1 MNNNYNMHIAYRPAS
16 VSAMR
21 FHEPE
26 KVVLLENF
34 FGYRL
39 PGNSVP
45 TINLTD
51 GYVSPISTHV
61 HKIGKYGQVGEY
73 LAIIKSCETGNPVK
87 TNKNSSFKEIDGCTF
102 TYVADVSL
110 NVLKEYL
117 RKTKEYELNN
127 EKQLEILKETMKRY
141 EEEQRTKKEMDEL
154 RKENESLKKTLNK
167 IKETLSI

>member
-26 KVVLLENF
+26 KVLLLENF

-61 HKIGKYGQVGEY
+61 HKIGEYGQVGEY
-73 LAIIKSCETGNPVK
+73 LAIVKSCETGNPVK
-87 TNKNSSFKEIDGCTF
+87 TNKNSSFEEIDGCTF
-102 TYVADVSL
+102 TYVADVSM

-117 RKTKEYELNN
+117 RKTKEYE
-127 EKQLEILKETMKRY
+127 EMLKETMKRH
-141 EEEQRTKKEMDEL
+141 EKEKKAQEEMDEL
-154 RKENESLKKTLNK
+154 RKENESLKETLNK